1 LPENRDSR
9 FVCQCLLL
17 AQSGHFAGESQCPL
31 LGVKRTLIGRAPTR
45 CDPLQGAATVAPSHI
60 VTSFALADKALAG
73 FSLSLLRHSG
83 QTLGIFRS
91 CIFSNHSG
99 GGGDRPGLSMV
110 GVGYGRKCVTLA
122 RCRPAAGL
130 PSIPSCGLPVTLSSG
145 NFPSC
150 IEEFGGNRVGKSRRD
165 HSTPYADR
173 VCVPSEPPLNCDYPM
188 QNGCRTKL
196 A

>member
-1 LPENRDSR
+1 VPPP
-9 FVCQCLLL
+9 V
-17 AQSGHFAGESQCPL
+17 A
-31 LGVKRTLIGRAPTR
+31 TR
-45 CDPLQGAATVAPSHI
+45 CKVLPRWPRL
-60 VTSFALADKALAG
+60 TSSPVLRSRTKRWRVLVCPCY
-73 FSLSLLRHSG
+73 RHSG

-130 PSIPSCGLPVTLSSG
+130 PSIPSCGLPVTLASG